1 MFCVIYRSSKRDQ
14 TYLYVEKKDD
24 FSRVPE
30 ELMKGFGQPQLA
42 MILPLDGRKKL
53 VNADI
58 EKVKPCYPKKKFICV
73 KGNNDFYY
81 QENKE
86 AYKHIDGVTIMA
98 CHGDAFRVRSTLRE
112 LINKTASVRGN
123 LALYGH
129 THQRN
134 LYSDAATGIFA
145 VNPGAVCD
153 GRYCVLDIAKGMFE
167 YYPKDI

>member
-1 MFCVIYRSSKRDQ
+1 M
-14 TYLYVEKKDD
+14 
-24 FSRVPE
+24 
-30 ELMKGFGQPQLA
+30 
-42 MILPLDGRKKL
+42 
-53 VNADI
+53 
-58 EKVKPCYPKKKFICV
+58 
-73 KGNNDFYY
+73 KGNNDFCY

>member
-1 MFCVIYRSSKRDQ
+1 MKVLVLSDSHGAVHFLRRILD
-14 TYLYVEKKDD
+14 TE
-24 FSRVPE
+24 PE
-30 ELMKGFGQPQLA
+30 AEIVFFLG
-42 MILPLDGRKKL
+42 DGL
-53 VNADI
+53 SDI
-58 EKVKPCYPKKKFICV
+58 EKIKPDYPKKKFICV

-81 QENKE
+81 QENNE

-134 LYSDAATGIFA
+134 LCSDAATGIFA

>member
-1 MFCVIYRSSKRDQ
+1 MKVLVLSDSHGAVH
-14 TYLYVEKKDD
+14 YLRRILDTEKEAETV
-24 FSRVPE
+24 FF
-30 ELMKGFGQPQLA
+30 LG
-42 MILPLDGRKKL
+42 DGL
-53 VNADI
+53 GDI
-58 EKVKPCYPKKKFICV
+58 EKVKTHYPDTKFICV

-81 QENKE
+81 QENRE
-86 AYKHIDGVTIMA
+86 AYKYIDGVTIMA
-98 CHGDAFRVRSTLRE
+98 CHGDAFGVRNSLRE
-112 LINKTASVRGN
+112 VINKTASVRGN

-129 THQRN
+129 THIRN

>member
-1 MFCVIYRSSKRDQ
+1 
-14 TYLYVEKKDD
+14 
-24 FSRVPE
+24 
-30 ELMKGFGQPQLA
+30 MKVLVLSDSHGAVHFLRR
-42 MILPLDGRKKL
+42 ILDTETEAEIVFFLGDGL
-53 VNADI
+53 SDI
-58 EKVKPCYPKKKFICV
+58 EKVKPDYPKKKFICV

-98 CHGDAFRVRSTLRE
+98 CHGDVFRVRSTLRE

>member
-1 MFCVIYRSSKRDQ
+1 
-14 TYLYVEKKDD
+14 
-24 FSRVPE
+24 
-30 ELMKGFGQPQLA
+30 MKVLVLSDSHGAVHFLRR
-42 MILPLDGRKKL
+42 ILDTETECETVFFLGDGL
-53 VNADI
+53 SDI
-58 EKVKPCYPKKKFICV
+58 EKVKPHYPGKKFICV

-81 QENKE
+81 QENRE
-86 AYKHIDGVTIMA
+86 AYKYIDGVTIMA

>member
-1 MFCVIYRSSKRDQ
+1 
-14 TYLYVEKKDD
+14 
-24 FSRVPE
+24 
-30 ELMKGFGQPQLA
+30 MKVLVLSDSHGAVHFLRR
-42 MILPLDGRKKL
+42 ILDTETEAEIVFFLGDGL
-53 VNADI
+53 SDI
-58 EKVKPCYPKKKFICV
+58 EKVKPDYPKKKFICV

-98 CHGDAFRVRSTLRE
+98 CHGDVFRVRSTLRE

-153 GRYCVLDIAKGMFE
+153 GRYCALDIAKGMFE

>member
-1 MFCVIYRSSKRDQ
+1 MKVLVLSDSHGAVHFLRRILEAESDCETVFFLGDG
-14 TYLYVEKKDD
+14 LGDVEK
-24 FSRVPE
+24 
-30 ELMKGFGQPQLA
+30 MKPHF
-42 MILPLDGRKKL
+42 
-53 VNADI
+53 
-58 EKVKPCYPKKKFICV
+58 PKKKFICV

-81 QENKE
+81 QENRE
-86 AYKHIDGVTIMA
+86 AYKYIDGMTIMA
-98 CHGDAFRVRSTLRE
+98 CHGDALGVRRSLRE
-112 LINKTASVRGN
+112 VISKTASVRGN

-153 GRYCVLDIAKGMFE
+153 GRYCVLDIKGGMFE

>member
-1 MFCVIYRSSKRDQ
+1 
-14 TYLYVEKKDD
+14 
-24 FSRVPE
+24 
-30 ELMKGFGQPQLA
+30 MKVLVLSDSHGAVHFLRR
-42 MILPLDGRKKL
+42 ILDTETEAEIVFFLGDGL
-53 VNADI
+53 SDI

>member
-1 MFCVIYRSSKRDQ
+1 MKVLVLSDSHGAVHFLRRILD
-14 TYLYVEKKDD
+14 TE
-24 FSRVPE
+24 PE
-30 ELMKGFGQPQLA
+30 AEIVFFLG
-42 MILPLDGRKKL
+42 DGL
-53 VNADI
+53 SDI
-58 EKVKPCYPKKKFICV
+58 EKVKPHYPIKKFICV

>member
-1 MFCVIYRSSKRDQ
+1 MKVLVLSDSHGAVHFLRRILD
-14 TYLYVEKKDD
+14 TE
-24 FSRVPE
+24 PE
-30 ELMKGFGQPQLA
+30 AEIVFFLG
-42 MILPLDGRKKL
+42 DGL
-53 VNADI
+53 SDI
-58 EKVKPCYPKKKFICV
+58 EKIKPDYPKKKFICV

-134 LYSDAATGIFA
+134 LYSDSATGIFA

-153 GRYCVLDIAKGMFE
+153 GRYCVLDIEKGMFE